1 MTTFSVILMSAFW
14 RDIWLIVLGFTMF
27 VGTMWIYFRMRSG
40 TFRRI
45 RRLLEERVE
54 VKTKQ
59 LSEKNQ
65 ELEKLSLVASRAD
78 NAVVITDAA
87 GKIEWTNEAF
97 IRLTGISG
105 EAATGM
111 MGKSIAEIG
120 IYQNIEAAITEAIAG
135 KKSMRFESHV
145 STPSG
150 KDSWLSSTLTPV
162 YDEDGAL
169 KKLVLVDTDITTS
182 RLLQEKITSSLHEKE
197 VLLKEIH
204 HRVKNNLQIII
215 SLLNLQSDYIKDE
228 QTLKAVTDG
237 QNRVRSMALV
247 HEKFYQSEEVAEI
260 NFEEYTQKL
269 CRFLYQS
276 YGNGSDRIK
285 INIESDPDIAFDMD
299 TAMPCGLLLNEI
311 VSNSYKYA
319 FPDERNG
326 EIAIEFRRPAH
337 QRIRMIIRDN
347 GIGLPEGFS
356 VDSAESLGMQLVQ
369 ALTNQLDGKLDVTN
383 SKNGTRFEIEFT
395 YPKILQEKAVV

>member
-1 MTTFSVILMSAFW
+1 MTLLSELLVTAFW
-14 RDIWLIVLGFTMF
+14 RDIWLVILAFAMF
-27 VGTMWIYFRMRSG
+27 VGTMSIYFRLRSG

-54 VKTKQ
+54 VKTQQ
-59 LSEKNQ
+59 LTEKNQ

-78 NAVVITDAA
+78 NAVVITDAM

-97 IRLTGISG
+97 TRLTGISG
-105 EAATGM
+105 EAAAGM
-111 MGKSIAEIG
+111 MGRSITEIG
-120 IYQNIEAAITEAIAG
+120 IYNNVESAITEAIAG
-135 KKSMRFESHV
+135 KKSMRFESQV
-145 STPSG
+145 KTPSG
-150 KDSWLSSTLTPV
+150 KDTWLSSTLTPV
-162 YDEDGAL
+162 YDEEGGL
-169 KKLVLVDTDITTS
+169 KKLVVVDTDITVS

-247 HEKFYQSEEVAEI
+247 HEKFYQAEEVTEI
-260 NFEEYTQKL
+260 NFEDYTEKL

-276 YGNGSDRIK
+276 YGNGSDRIQVK
-285 INIESDPDIAFDMD
+285 IESDPGIAFDMD

-319 FPDERNG
+319 FPGEKSG
-326 EIAIEFRRPAH
+326 EIVIEFRRLAD
-337 QRIRMIIRDN
+337 QRIKMIVRDT

-356 VDSAESLGMQLVQ
+356 VDNAESLGMQLVQ
-369 ALTNQLDGKLDVTN
+369 ALTNQLDGKLNVTN

-395 YPKILQEKAVV
+395 YPKILQEKAVI

>member
-1 MTTFSVILMSAFW
+1 MTLISVFLMSAFW
-14 RDIWLIVLGFTMF
+14 RDLWLVILAFGMF
-27 VGTMWIYFRMRSG
+27 VGTMWIYFRLRSG

-105 EAATGM
+105 EAASGMTG
-111 MGKSIAEIG
+111 KNISDIG
-120 IYQNIEAAITEAIAG
+120 IYSNIESAVAEAIAG
-135 KKSMRFESHV
+135 RKSMRFESEV
-145 STPSG
+145 KTSSG
-150 KDSWLSSTLTPV
+150 KDIWLSSTLTPV
-162 YDEDGAL
+162 YDESGAL
-169 KKLVLVDTDITTS
+169 KKLVLVDTDITAGK
-182 RLLQEKITSSLHEKE
+182 LLQEKIKSSLHEKE

-247 HEKFYQSEEVAEI
+247 HEKFYQAEEVTEI
-260 NFEEYTQKL
+260 NFEEYTEKL

-276 YGNGSDRIK
+276 YGNGSDNIR
-285 INIESDPDIAFDMD
+285 INIQSDPGIAFDMD

-319 FPDERNG
+319 FPDDRKG
-326 EIAIEFRRPAH
+326 EISIEFRKAGDGRV
-337 QRIRMIIRDN
+337 RMIIRDN
-347 GIGLPEGFS
+347 GIGLPEGFT
-356 VDSAESLGMQLVQ
+356 VDGAESLGMQLIQ
-369 ALTNQLDGKLDVTN
+369 ALTNQLDGNLNVLN
-383 SKNGTRFEIEFT
+383 SKNGTQFEIEFT
-395 YPKILQEKAVV
+395 YPKILQEKAAV